1 MTCLSNKPAAR
12 NSFLAAAAV
21 AACIVVVAEV
31 AAAVPEAVGQ
41 RWGPIHNS
49 GSWQPI
55 WSWDC
60 SHCTVAAVA
69 DHTKT
74 SRTET
79 AALVAVE
86 VAVRKG
92 LAAAWVAGEVE
103 LVLAVRSIPA
113 AVEHLPRNSWSMLA
127 AGVADT
133 VVHRDSEE
141 QPERVRGYQS

>member
-1 MTCLSNKPAAR
+1 M
-12 NSFLAAAAV
+12 
-21 AACIVVVAEV
+21 
-31 AAAVPEAVGQ
+31 
-41 RWGPIHNS
+41 
-49 GSWQPI
+49 
-55 WSWDC
+55 
-60 SHCTVAAVA
+60 
-69 DHTKT
+69 
-74 SRTET
+74 
-79 AALVAVE
+79 VAVE

-92 LAAAWVAGEVE
+92 WAAAWVAGEVE